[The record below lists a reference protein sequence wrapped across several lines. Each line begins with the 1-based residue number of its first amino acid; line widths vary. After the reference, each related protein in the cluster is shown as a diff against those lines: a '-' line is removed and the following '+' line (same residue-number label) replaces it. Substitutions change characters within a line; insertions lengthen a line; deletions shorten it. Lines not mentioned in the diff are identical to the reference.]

1 MRTFFPQK
9 TGIRTIGLGADWKRS
24 GRFLTALHP
33 CNIFFV
39 PRIHGRQLGENSR
52 VISFFADQYACR
64 YASVWTD
71 FLDCVRV
78 QPLSVDP
85 GFSNQLLDLHAEA
98 NVLSFRSDPPPPAA
112 AVLATEPK
120 ATYCATRLLFRKS
133 EIEAIDWDESFEVRL
148 PTGIFR
154 MTKREFYSEFPNVIA
169 SLSYSQRGAYHYASL
184 PAKAKR
190 FRIE

>member
-1 MRTFFPQK
+1 M
-9 TGIRTIGLGADWKRS
+9 
-24 GRFLTALHP
+24 
-33 CNIFFV
+33 
-39 PRIHGRQLGENSR
+39 PRIRGRQLGENSR

-85 GFSNQLLDLHAEA
+85 A
-98 NVLSFRSDPPPPAA
+98 PPAA

-133 EIEAIDWDESFEVRL
+133 EIEAIDWDESFEVRM